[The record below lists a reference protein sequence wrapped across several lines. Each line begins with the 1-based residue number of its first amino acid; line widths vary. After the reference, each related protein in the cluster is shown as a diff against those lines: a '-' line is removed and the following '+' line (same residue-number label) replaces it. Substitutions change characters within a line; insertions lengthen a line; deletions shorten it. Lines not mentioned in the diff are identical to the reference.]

1 MTDHSQG
8 STLVAAACLGYPC
21 IQHSTESECALVPIL
36 AALAIAPSLAF
47 AQAPPTPPVE
57 SASGSPPTSPGG
69 TQAASPQTSDQPS
82 QQQPLPSV
90 STFLGNP
97 DPGNIGATLAR
108 NGVSLTAIYIGE
120 VLGAVSGASKRS
132 SIYEGRLDLQLD
144 VDMGKLAGLEG
155 LTVHANAY
163 QIHGRGLSGCCLG
176 NLATASGIE
185 ATPSTRLYELWAEQT
200 LLGGALA
207 VRAGQLAADTEF
219 LVSQYAGVFVNATFG
234 WPVLTSAN
242 QPNGGPAYPLATPGV
257 RLKLTPAEG
266 VVLLA
271 ALFNGDPAGPGP
283 DAQRRNAGGT
293 AFRLNDSPLAI
304 AELAWSYNQGKD
316 AGGLPGSVKLGGW
329 HHFGTFSSLSQDTDG
344 RSLLDPASSGIPR
357 RTSGSG
363 GVYAV
368 LDQLV
373 WRLPSSEDGG
383 VGVFARVGGS
393 PTRTSPIDL
402 YADGGITAKGLVP
415 GRPNDTVGFAAAYMR
430 VGAGARALDRD
441 QGAFGTLG
449 FPIRSSETALELTY
463 QAEIIPGFTLQPDL
477 QYVIRPGGRVPDP
490 RRTDGAPI
498 RNATVLGLRAT
509 VRY

>member
-1 MTDHSQG
+1 MR
-8 STLVAAACLGYPC
+8 
-21 IQHSTESECALVPIL
+21 LVPIL
-36 AALAIAPSLAF
+36 AALALAPSALAPSIAF
-47 AQAPPTPPVE
+47 AQGSPAPPAATSPGPPP
-57 SASGSPPTSPGG
+57 GSPPVSPGG
-69 TQAASPQTSDQPS
+69 TQAASPETSDQPS

-108 NGVSLTAIYIGE
+108 NGVSLTAIYLGE
-120 VLGAVSGASKRS
+120 ALGAFSGASKRS
-132 SIYEGRLDLQLD
+132 SIYMGRLDLQLD
-144 VDMGKLAGLEG
+144 VDMGKLAGLQG
-155 LTVHANAY
+155 LAVHANAY

-257 RLKLTPAEG
+257 RLKLTPTEG

-283 DAQRRNAGGT
+283 DAQRRNASGT
-293 AFRLNDSPLAI
+293 AFRLQDRPLAI
-304 AELAWSYNQGKD
+304 AELAWSYNQGKED
-316 AGGLPGSVKLGGW
+316 GGLPGSVKLGGW
-329 HHFGTFSSLSQDTDG
+329 HHFGSFASLSQDANG

-357 RTSGSG
+357 RTRGSG

-373 WRLPSSEDGG
+373 WRLPGSDDAG
-383 VGVFARVGGS
+383 VGVFARIGGS
-393 PTRTSPIDL
+393 PSGSSPVDL

-415 GRPNDTVGFAAAYMR
+415 GRPGDTLGLAAAYMR

-463 QAEIIPGFTLQPDL
+463 QAEVVPGLTLQPDL